1 MGIGHC
7 DREFLSLHRS
17 QSPVQRSSAVLLH
30 PLLLGQVKRC
40 WVVSYSITG
49 NFDTERSSCCSPA
62 EFIWKNIRA
71 ITQSNN
77 HHHQK
82 HRSICWWEIYLR
94 RCGRNSVGGGFV
106 SENIFIHSIG
116 LREVLLLSS
125 SPSLAKWNHKL
136 YYQARKRRLGIQIKN
151 SPPPCRDL
159 REIMWQIIRP
169 SFVGCMYGWRR
180 RWWIIMTGKCNV
192 IIVVMLLALFG
203 INNQK
208 FMLHHHSECWK
219 ACLSTKDHYLTR

>member
-1 MGIGHC
+1 MSCLSGIHPQPNIIPLPLERSHLRIMGIGHC

-116 LREVLLLSS
+116 LREVLFFSFFGQMKSQIVLSGEKA
-125 SPSLAKWNHKL
+125 P
-136 YYQARKRRLGIQIKN
+136 I
-151 SPPPCRDL
+151 RD
-159 REIMWQIIRP
+159 P
-169 SFVGCMYGWRR
+169 
-180 RWWIIMTGKCNV
+180 
-192 IIVVMLLALFG
+192 
-203 INNQK
+203 NQK
-208 FMLHHHSECWK
+208 FPTP
-219 ACLSTKDHYLTR
+219 LSRLER